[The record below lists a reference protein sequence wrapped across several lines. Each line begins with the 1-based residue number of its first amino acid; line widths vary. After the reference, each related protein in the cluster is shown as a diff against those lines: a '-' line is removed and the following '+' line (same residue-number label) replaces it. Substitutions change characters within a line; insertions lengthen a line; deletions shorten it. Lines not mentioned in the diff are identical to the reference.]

1 MSFGFSVGDFVAAGQ
16 LAHSIWSRCEAAAG
30 DFEELGVL
38 CNEINIAVGTCQP
51 NDARSILRSQ
61 HKEAITRL
69 SASCHTTLKR
79 LEKILDEH
87 QGMNGIQGIGKKLG
101 FIGSKTERD
110 QIRSRLQLHLTT
122 INTFL
127 ANVQVETSALTV
139 RLLFSV
145 LQEQFG
151 DRDEATIRGIID
163 NPDAL
168 QDLFKELRSEN
179 KLLNAELDREKE
191 SIQVKLKAA
200 VENRKQDPGT
210 IVASDVSEAQVARPI
225 YNGPVAPRSA
235 PYDPWS
241 IDWFRDGGHK
251 FLTPITAIQQRQM
264 KRLTGPVMRYSLDE
278 EWLSQLPEG
287 WSGITTTQCRNGK
300 KELAM
305 YYTFNNFPS
314 VFEGVSR
321 KSRAYFFTQPFDYDG
336 MKTFYSLSRKIIIQ
350 QEIYKGGLESNPTRG
365 IGFYHNGF
373 PYDLGDAIS
382 RLLASKD
389 IGALG
394 THKLL
399 SADDIDLSLP
409 DDWSYFW
416 QSEDT
421 NEIVYVDNNT
431 MTESTVHPA
440 RFNNTEDEVG
450 THVLPP
456 GWQRRLDTWGNIF
469 FVDHH
474 TRRAVRE
481 DPRFNLK
488 INQNTGL
495 PDGWLAIEDH
505 KLTPFF
511 YRRSG
516 RMVFGTYNPAAMKSK
531 SLKDKWTLSRVPEQ
545 GEDPESLVEIKTP
558 LARRNFEDQKKAR
571 DKAAALA
578 ASLVIPP
585 MTPKEEAYYHSV
597 FESVEKEDPFRI
609 NYKEALTLCT
619 TFSVSVDLAD
629 KVLKQTDGN
638 RDWKWNV
645 DEYAKTL
652 HRIKFEL
659 KKKLKDNPVKA
670 KTAKEEK
677 KYSKMFFAGKDPA
690 SQTMTLLEFNAVCK
704 GLGPSVRNPEDIF
717 HVTDSNADLKL
728 NVDEFSDAIHLV
740 MHDMK
745 EAKALSKLEPPEP
758 SSLPDTN
765 VTKDQPSVPEEHR
778 SPTEEGQ
785 KSNNTGE
792 QPEREILQSVDSPAL
807 ARDKSLKSSTELD
820 AIDLPLTD
828 PTLLIPPEPTSPTEQ
843 SQLLGLASA
852 STPVVIADVHTVPI
866 DDAALEHAQSSVDI
880 VN

>member
-1 MSFGFSVGDFVAAGQ
+1 MSQKGNATSSNTSQPPLAERVFNTGKEGKDLHIWEETGESIARHIWYAYQPNLPILNSILTTKPSLKILELGAGCGIVGISLSTLPNTTQIILTDLPEATDILTQNLSSLPSDISHEVLDWSAPLPAHIAGTEWDLIAISDCTYNPDVVPDLVKTLGELARGKEVYVVLAMKVRHESELVFFELMDKKGFEVREKMKIELPVLGGEGDMYLTLFSNKFYAILLVGDFVAAGQ

-38 CNEINIAVGTCQP
+38 CNEINIA
-51 NDARSILRSQ
+51 
-61 HKEAITRL
+61 
-69 SASCHTTLKR
+69 
-79 LEKILDEH
+79 
-87 QGMNGIQGIGKKLG
+87 GMNGIQGIGKKLG

-235 PYDPWS
+235 PYDP
-241 IDWFRDGGHK
+241 
-251 FLTPITAIQQRQM
+251 
-264 KRLTGPVMRYSLDE
+264 
-278 EWLSQLPEG
+278 
-287 WSGITTTQCRNGK
+287 
-300 KELAM
+300 
-305 YYTFNNFPS
+305 
-314 VFEGVSR
+314 
-321 KSRAYFFTQPFDYDG
+321 
-336 MKTFYSLSRKIIIQ
+336 
-350 QEIYKGGLESNPTRG
+350 
-365 IGFYHNGF
+365 
-373 PYDLGDAIS
+373 
-382 RLLASKD
+382 
-389 IGALG
+389 
-394 THKLL
+394 
-399 SADDIDLSLP
+399 LP

-792 QPEREILQSVDSPAL
+792 QPEREILQPY
-807 ARDKSLKSSTELD
+807 
-820 AIDLPLTD
+820 AIDSTRTD
-828 PTLLIPPEPTSPTEQ
+828 
-843 SQLLGLASA
+843 LA
-852 STPVVIADVHTVPI
+852 
-866 DDAALEHAQSSVDI
+866 
-880 VN
+880 N